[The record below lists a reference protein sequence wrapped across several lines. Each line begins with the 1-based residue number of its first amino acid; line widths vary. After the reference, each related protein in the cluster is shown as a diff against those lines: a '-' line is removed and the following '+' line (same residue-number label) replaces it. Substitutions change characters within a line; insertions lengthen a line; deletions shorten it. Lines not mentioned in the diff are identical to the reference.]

1 MAEQRQVP
9 LPGLEQIGHDAPTEP
24 APTVGDPGDKPG
36 FHVRLFGSS
45 QFFHLWLTQVASAT
59 GDWLGFLAIAS
70 LAARI
75 GGKEG
80 AAAAVGVVMSARIV
94 PGFFLGAASGVIAD
108 RFDRKRVMVVCD
120 IGRASVLVTL
130 PFVDTVYGLV
140 IASLVLEC
148 FTLLWTP
155 AKEASVPN
163 LVPVDH
169 LTTANSLSLVAAY
182 GTMPIAAGLFT
193 LLAGFSKAVGEID
206 ALDVFRTNQEGLA
219 FYVDAGT
226 FLFSAFMI
234 SRLTLPKH
242 ERRQA
247 QGRIDFGQAFHELK
261 EGWSF
266 IFINPVVRAVNVG
279 LATGLIGGGMLVP
292 LGPLFSD
299 QVLNAGTA
307 GFGLFIF
314 ALGVGVA
321 VGVVLLSVF
330 QRHIPKAR
338 VFAASVFVAGVS
350 LIVAASMS
358 ALEFAAL
365 FVAILGVCAGSVY
378 VLGFTL
384 LHESVDDEL
393 RGRIFSALYTLVR
406 FCILIAFAVGPFLAD
421 ALERLSQRL
430 FDGHISVAGLGIA
443 VPGVRLTLWLA
454 GLIIMGAGVL
464 AVLSLRAGESSDAH
478 DVKRAPGALDE
489 LLLHEGAELV
499 SGITTPFTEAKRSH
513 QRPDW
518 PPLAGPPPPP
528 PGPAVVE
535 DDDG

>member
-1 MAEQRQVP
+1 MAEQRPVR
-9 LPGLEQIGHDAPTEP
+9 LPGLEPVGDDAPTEP
-24 APTVGDPGDKPG
+24 APIVGSSDRPG

-75 GGKEG
+75 GGQEG

-120 IGRASVLVTL
+120 IGRAAVLVTL
-130 PFVDTVYGLV
+130 PFVDSVLGLV

-148 FTLLWTP
+148 FTLLWSP

-163 LVPVDH
+163 LVPSDH

-182 GTMPIAAGLFT
+182 GTMPIAAGLFA
-193 LLAGFSKAVGEID
+193 LLAGFSKAVGEIG

-219 FYVDAGT
+219 FYVDAAT
-226 FLFSAFMI
+226 FLFSALMI
-234 SRLTLPKH
+234 SRLTLPKS
-242 ERRQA
+242 ERRRT

-292 LGPLFSD
+292 LGPLFSV
-299 QVLNAGTA
+299 QVLKAGTA
-307 GFGLFIF
+307 GFGLLIF
-314 ALGVGVA
+314 ALGCGVA

-338 VFAASVFVAGVS
+338 VFATSVFGAGAS
-350 LIVAASMS
+350 LLVAASMS
-358 ALEFAAL
+358 TLEFAAL
-365 FVAILGVCAGSVY
+365 FVSILGVCAGSVY

-406 FCILIAFAVGPFLAD
+406 FCVLIAFAVGPFLAD

-454 GLIIMGAGVL
+454 GLIIVGAGVL
-464 AVLSLRAGESSDAH
+464 AVMSLRAGALAEESAPG
-478 DVKRAPGALDE
+478 RAPDSLDD

-499 SGITTPFTEAKRSH
+499 SGITTPFTETRRSH
-513 QRPDW
+513 DN
-518 PPLAGPPPPP
+518 PPPPAPDP
-528 PGPAVVE
+528 PSDPV
-535 DDDG
+535 DGDG